1 MADPDVEFTVDK
13 ENRLLYPQTYQQDT
27 LQIYERLDG
36 NPIRI
41 NELNQFMNQWFNNI
55 TDQYYIVDKVYSE
68 NFELSKKE
76 NPSAMRKFCKEH
88 DIPWMCPAP
97 KEIER

>member
-1 MADPDVEFTVDK
+1 MK
-13 ENRLLYPQTYQQDT
+13 EWQVYNQFLKSLFV
-27 LQIYERLDG
+27 QIYERLDG
-36 NPIRI
+36 NPIRT

-55 TDQYYIVDKVYSE
+55 TDQYYVIDKVYSE

-88 DIPWMCPAP
+88 DIPWMCPAS
-97 KEIER
+97 KELER

>member
-1 MADPDVEFTVDK
+1 MADPNVEFTVDK

-27 LQIYERLDG
+27 LQIYERLDD

-55 TDQYYIVDKVYSE
+55 TDQYYVIDKVYSE

-76 NPSAMRKFCKEH
+76 NPSAM
-88 DIPWMCPAP
+88 
-97 KEIER
+97 

>member
-1 MADPDVEFTVDK
+1 MKLKK

-27 LQIYERLDG
+27 LQIYERVDG

-55 TDQYYIVDKVYSE
+55 TDQYYVVDKVYSE

-76 NPSAMRKFCKEH
+76 NPGAMRKFCKEH
-88 DIPWMCPAP
+88 DISWMCPAS
-97 KEIER
+97 KELER